1 MWVFRQNFA
10 QGQGHICHFMG
21 NRIWIVIDHEPIWAT
36 VWLIFWFNSFN
47 QVSFFCKLPTIIVSG
62 QMLHYRTKAWC
73 LYFFFLKRKIL
84 WFKKHYT
91 LLKDRRKISFFAPPV
106 YPPGI
111 IEACSFIASILNLL
125 KASIIIAELWCL
137 MFHKTESG
145 YTDTALQQIK
155 EILCTPSL

>member
-73 LYFFFLKRKIL
+73 LYFLFFLKGKYCDS
-84 WFKKHYT
+84 KHYT
-91 LLKDRRKISFFAPPV
+91 LLKDRRIGAPPV
-106 YPPGI
+106 YPPGGAGI
-111 IEACSFIASILNLL
+111 IEACSFTATILNLL
-125 KASIIIAELWCL
+125 KASIIIAELWCW
-137 MFHKTESG
+137 MFH
-145 YTDTALQQIK
+145 
-155 EILCTPSL
+155 